1 MTTAEIKE
9 WLKNHVATPRDAVLK
24 AVDKVGKKKEE
35 K

>member
-24 AVDKVGKKKEE
+24 AVDEAGKKKEE

>member
-1 MTTAEIKE
+1 MTTAEINE

-24 AVDKVGKKKEE
+24 VVDEAGKKKEE

>member
-1 MTTAEIKE
+1 MTTAEISE

-24 AVDKVGKKKEE
+24 AVDEASKKREE